1 MEYIV
6 KIHADSGILE
16 KSIEAGSNVLDLLQ
30 KQSFDLNSHC
40 SGKGTC
46 GKCSVKI
53 SGELKPPC
61 EEEKKLLGSRK
72 LTEGYRLACYCSV
85 NSNIEIFL
93 ENDKA
98 SNASIL
104 TEGRENKINIRPLVS
119 KECLQITQGTI
130 ENQTSDADRIK
141 PLGGKFSIEDSLELL
156 RKIPVLLSESNSEIT
171 VCLKGTEIIEIE
183 AGNTTDKFYGIAVD
197 IGTTTIAAYL
207 YCLNSGRRISVKSS
221 LNPQKRF
228 GADVISRIEY
238 SSRSIENNNEIS
250 RTLIKG
256 INTLISDLVDE
267 SNITYNDLYEAV
279 CVGNTSM
286 LHFLMNISAEKIAV
300 APFLPVTTDMHN
312 FKASS
317 LGININPSGC
327 VVLLPCVSAYIGAD
341 TISAVLASRMFEDEE
356 VSLLVDIGTNGEMV
370 LGCKEWMLSCST
382 AAGPAFEGAN
392 INNGTGGIEGAIDK
406 VYIENELK
414 YKTIGNKSPVGICG
428 SGVIDTVAVMLEAGV
443 VDETGRIIDPEE
455 MEYSVPIDMKDRVI
469 ASDGK
474 KVFIVEKRINTRTNE
489 DIVLTQKD
497 IREVQN
503 AKAAIAAGIKTLARH
518 AGIGHDEIKK
528 VYLAGGFGNHMNMNS
543 AVKIGLIPTELEKK
557 IEFIGN
563 AAGMGAA
570 ECLLS
575 EELLEVTLRIKKQ
588 IKYIELSADKNFSE
602 DYIESMIF

>member
-6 KIHADSGILE
+6 KIHTDSGIIE
-16 KSIEAGSNVLDLLQ
+16 KSIKAGSNLLELMQ
-30 KQSFDLNSHC
+30 KESFDLNSHC
-40 SGKGTC
+40 SGNGTC

-61 EEEKKLLGSRK
+61 EKEKKLLGSTK

-85 NSNIEIFL
+85 NSDIEIFL
-93 ENDKA
+93 EKDKT

-104 TEGRENKINIRPLVS
+104 TEGKENKINIRPLVS
-119 KECLQITQGTI
+119 KECLEITQCTI

-141 PLGGKFSIEDSLELL
+141 PSYGKVTIEDSLELL
-156 RKIPVLLSESNSEIT
+156 RKIPAVLSESSPEIT
-171 VCLKGTEIIEIE
+171 VCLKGNEIIEIE
-183 AGNTTDKFYGIAVD
+183 AGDTTDNFYGIAVD

-221 LNPQKRF
+221 LNPQRRF

-250 RTLIKG
+250 KTLING

-267 SNITYNDLYEAV
+267 SNLSSNDIYEAV
-279 CVGNTSM
+279 FVGNTSM
-286 LHFLMNISAEKIAV
+286 LHFFMNISAEKIAV
-300 APFLPVTTDMHN
+300 APFLPVTTDMHT

-317 LGININPSGC
+317 LGISINPSGC
-327 VVLLPCVSAYIGAD
+327 IVLLPCVSAYIGAD
-341 TISAVLASRMFEDEE
+341 TISAVLASRMFDDEE
-356 VSLLVDIGTNGEMV
+356 ISLLVDIGTNGEMV

-382 AAGPAFEGAN
+382 AAGPAFEGAT

-406 VYIENELK
+406 VYIENELI
-414 YKTIGNKSPVGICG
+414 YKTIGNKSPIGICG
-428 SGVIDTVAVMLEAGV
+428 SGVIDMVSVMLETGV
-443 VDETGRIIDPEE
+443 VDETGRIIDPDEA
-455 MEYSVPIDMKDRVI
+455 EYNVPADMKNRII
-469 ASDGK
+469 ASDGQK
-474 KVFIVEKRINTRTNE
+474 AFIVEKMSNTLTNN

-518 AGIGHDEIKK
+518 AGIGLDAIKK
-528 VYLAGGFGNHMNMNS
+528 VYLAGGFGNHMNMKS
-543 AVKIGLIPTELEKK
+543 AAKIGLIPAELEKK

-563 AAGMGAA
+563 AAGVGAV

-575 EELLEVTLRIKKQ
+575 EELLGETLRIKKQ

-602 DYIESMIF
+602 DYIDSMIF